1 MNEAMALSR
10 DWGMFDVR
18 DRLALPGPISEDA
31 ARQLPSDIEVLI
43 KTTNRLLEDC
53 ILSAI
58 EKRSAA
64 EFALWRDESFPQYFN
79 AVLGLGSLLKF
90 VVPQQVIER
99 INREFFCE
107 LEADLRERGR
117 AAFGSAVQEQAIF
130 TAWTL
135 RKTSDLIAQLPA
147 SPKVSASTAAS
158 VSEIGGNFILHAMR
172 TRFHLHCLV
181 TSMRLKKA
189 IYPDPLELIID
200 GLRSAVNAYAQARR
214 LLDIVVPLP
223 EPKAESLE
231 WDEEDA
237 ALLAEAGRDMKS
249 EFA

>member
-10 DWGMFDVR
+10 DWGMASAR
-18 DRLALPGPISEDA
+18 EALALPGSISEDA
-31 ARQLPSDIEVLI
+31 TKQLPTNVEVLM
-43 KTTNRLLEDC
+43 KTTHGLLENC

-58 EKRSAA
+58 EKRSGA

-79 AVLGLGSLLKF
+79 AVLGLAALVKF
-90 VVPQQVIER
+90 AVPQQVIER
-99 INREFFCE
+99 INRDFFCE
-107 LEADLRERGR
+107 LEADLRDKGR
-117 AAFGSAVQEQAIF
+117 AAFGSAVQDQAIF

-147 SPKVSASTAAS
+147 SPKMDAATAAS
-158 VSEIGGNFILHAMR
+158 VSEIGGSFILHAIR

-200 GLRSAVNAYAQARR
+200 GLRSAVNAYAQARC
-214 LLDIVVPLP
+214 LLDLVSPLP
-223 EPKAESLE
+223 EPKTEPLE
-231 WDEEDA
+231 WDDEDA
-237 ALLAEAGRDMKS
+237 ALLAEASRDMQG